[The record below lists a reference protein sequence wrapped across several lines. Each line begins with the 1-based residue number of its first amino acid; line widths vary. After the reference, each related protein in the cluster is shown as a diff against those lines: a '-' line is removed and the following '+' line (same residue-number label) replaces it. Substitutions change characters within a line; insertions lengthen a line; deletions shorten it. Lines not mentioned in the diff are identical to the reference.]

1 MICHRTQ
8 LPFHGRSQRQLQTLA
23 QPLLIFATV
32 LIISGCSTLSYYS
45 GIIQGHF
52 EIISQQQSIDELLD
66 DPTTSDQL
74 RQKLALAKAAR
85 QFAASNLYL
94 PDNDSYK
101 TYVDIGRNRVT
112 WNVVAVPA
120 LSLSAKTWC
129 YPIAGCV
136 SYKGYYS
143 NEAAK
148 SYEKQLADENYDTTI
163 NGSAAY
169 STLGWFDDP
178 VLNTMLQWREAHL
191 IGVIFHELAHQQL
204 YIKDDSTFNESFA
217 SFVQQEGVRRWYLA
231 KGKPQAITKE
241 AAHGK
246 RKKQFLSLLKTTRD
260 KLEILYN
267 SKLADKQK
275 HEQKRVYFTE
285 LRQQYISLKA
295 GEWKG
300 YSGYDHW
307 FDRDLN
313 NANLVSVS
321 TYHQHLPGFKALLQQ
336 SNEDLRVF
344 YAAAEKLSQLPAK
357 ERSEKLLE
365 MAAPK
370 LAIRAVNSYQ

>member
-1 MICHRTQ
+1 MICQGTQ
-8 LPFHGRSQRQLQTLA
+8 LCFHTLA
-23 QPLLIFATV
+23 RSVLIFATV
-32 LIISGCSTLSYYS
+32 LIISGCSTLNYYS
-45 GIIQGHF
+45 SIIQGHF
-52 EIISQQQSIDELLD
+52 EIISQQQSIDELLNN
-66 DPTTSDQL
+66 PATSDQL
-74 RQKLALAKAAR
+74 RQKLSLAKAAR
-85 QFAASNLYL
+85 QFATSDLHL

-101 TYVDIGRNRVT
+101 TYVDIGRDRVT
-112 WNVVAVPA
+112 WNVVAAPA

-191 IGVIFHELAHQQL
+191 VGVIFHELAHQQL
-204 YIKDDSTFNESFA
+204 YIKDDSAFNESFA
-217 SFVQQEGVRRWYLA
+217 NFVQQEGVRRWYLA

-241 AAHGK
+241 TAHGK
-246 RKKQFLSLLKTTRD
+246 RKKQFLSLLKTTRN
-260 KLEILYN
+260 KLEILYD
-267 SKLADKQK
+267 SELADKQK
-275 HEQKRVYFTE
+275 YEQKRVYFTE
-285 LRQQYISLKA
+285 LRQQYTLLKTE
-295 GEWKG
+295 EWQG

-321 TYHQHLPGFKALLQQ
+321 TYHQHLPSFKALLQR
-336 SNEDLRVF
+336 SNGDLRVF
-344 YAAAEKLSQLPAK
+344 YTAAEKLSQLPAK
-357 ERSEKLLE
+357 ERSEKLLK

-370 LAIRAVNSYQ
+370 LAIRAVTSYQ